1 MTSSTNGETPVA
13 HSHPKHYDP
22 VGMRL
27 GMWLFLFTEILL
39 FGGLFIAY
47 SMYAHMYKR
56 DFILSSG
63 DLSRVLG
70 TTNTLVL
77 LTSSLTMVLA
87 VASMQKGERRRAVYL
102 VLVTIACGLTFLV
115 IKGFEWGHK
124 FEHGIYPSSDMLLK
138 MPHGSIIFIYLYFAM
153 TGLHALHVIVGT
165 GLLSTVGVL
174 CGTGRITPERHILLE
189 NSALYWH
196 LVDVIWIFL
205 FPLFYLIV

>member
-1 MTSSTNGETPVA
+1 MTFPDSAEPHIP

-22 VGMRL
+22 VGLRL
-27 GMWLFLFTEILL
+27 GMWLFLFSEVLL
-39 FGGLFIAY
+39 FGGLFLVYA
-47 SMYAHMYKR
+47 MYAHLYKK

-63 DLSRVLG
+63 DLNRVLG
-70 TTNTLVL
+70 TINTLVL

-87 VASMQKGERRRAVYL
+87 VSSMQSGERRKALLYL
-102 VLVTIACGLTFLV
+102 LTTILFGIVFLV

-124 FEHGIYPSSDMLLK
+124 IEHGLYPGSDSLLK
-138 MPHGSIIFIYLYFAM
+138 MHHGAIIFIYLYFAM
-153 TGLHALHVIVGT
+153 TGLHALHVVVGS
-165 GLLSTVGVL
+165 GLLSVVGALVT
-174 CGTGRITPERHILLE
+174 TGRVTPERYIFLE